1 MFIGRVE
8 ARAVNVLLRAVGI
21 VVALGSS
28 AAILILVAD
37 IIRSSSGE
45 SVLGILLMAGVL
57 AFGVVLLRMR
67 SFRPDRTEP
76 RAGERV
82 TWWTGDPVK

>member
-21 VVALGSS
+21 AVTMGSG
-28 AAILILVAD
+28 AAILVLLAD
-37 IIRSSSGE
+37 ITRGSSSD
-45 SVLGILLMAGVL
+45 SILGILLMAGVL

-76 RAGERV
+76 GAGERV